1 MKNYLTQWGLLLL
14 LLVGSVAAVFG
25 GMQEN
30 TELKNKILRACGFP
44 NECEKAKAPGCRGF
58 CFFECL
64 VNITAP

>member
-1 MKNYLTQWGLLLL
+1 MKNYLVTQWGLLLL

-44 NECEKAKAPGCRGF
+44 NE
-58 CFFECL
+58 
-64 VNITAP
+64 